1 MAQQQM
7 SYLSPVRPS
16 TPLSFVVCPLESHC
30 LHRLKEKI
38 FQSPGSASIIVCVC
52 FCFRHL
58 QPWASDSIHMLVSP
72 LLLREK
78 HVHKKGVC
86 FSSVVVL
93 CFVSLHHFE
102 RQPSHSATARKQSFS
117 VRCSCI
123 SLCLVCFFEGIS
135 VFFSYASNR
144 HSQVCVLAR
153 WRASAISI
161 GNHPILPPLENNGSQ
176 VGVLAFLCNGQ

>member
-38 FQSPGSASIIVCVC
+38 FQSPGSASIIV
-52 FCFRHL
+52 
-58 QPWASDSIHMLVSP
+58 
-72 LLLREK
+72 
-78 HVHKKGVC
+78 
-86 FSSVVVL
+86 
-93 CFVSLHHFE
+93 
-102 RQPSHSATARKQSFS
+102 
-117 VRCSCI
+117 
-123 SLCLVCFFEGIS
+123 
-135 VFFSYASNR
+135 

-176 VGVLAFLCNGQ
+176 LKQRRK